1 MRQSIFVND
10 VFSTKQNGDVKVVRY
25 GGKYDIDIQ
34 FLQTGFIRTTDASNL
49 KRGSIKDPLYPS
61 IYNRGFLGIGKHE
74 ASIHRQA
81 TYKYK
86 CWRSIF
92 IRCYDEYALN
102 KRPTYRGCEVC
113 KDWLNF
119 QNFGDWFD
127 ENHVDGWQLD
137 KDILH
142 KGNKLYSPDNCCF
155 VPEEINKLFI
165 KSDGSRGKYPIGVNY
180 HKTHNLYVAR
190 MEKDGKRIFLGN
202 YNTPKEAFNAY
213 RSAKELHIKAVADKW
228 KPIIS
233 EKLYKAMYSYQVE
246 ITD

>member
-1 MRQSIFVND
+1 MRQSIFEGD
-10 VFSTKQNGDVKVVRY
+10 ILQTKFNGSIQVIRY
-25 GGKYDIDIQ
+25 GSKLDIDVR
-34 FLQTGFIRTTDASNL
+34 FLKTGFVKTTDATNIR
-49 KRGSIKDPLYPS
+49 RGKIKDPFYPS
-61 IYNRGFLGIGKHE
+61 IYDRGFLGVGKHE
-74 ASIHRQA
+74 ATINSQA

-86 CWRSIF
+86 CWMAIF
-92 IRCYDEYALN
+92 IRCYAEYALN

-113 KDWLNF
+113 EDWLNF

-127 ENHVDGWQLD
+127 ANYVDGWELD

-165 KSDGSRGKYPIGVNY
+165 KSDGSRGEYPIGVNY

-190 MEKDGKRIFLGN
+190 MTNEGERIFLGS
-202 YNTPKEAFNAY
+202 YNTPKDAFNAY
-213 RSAKELHIKAVADKW
+213 KRAKELHIKAVADKW
-228 KPIIS
+228 KPLIS
-233 EKLYKAMYSYQVE
+233 DKLYKAMYSYQVE